1 MEEGGLGW
9 WFLLDVCLLS
19 ACSSGS
25 SGRDELCYSMSSL
38 CYVPSSVPQSRT
50 STCLGMSPLP
60 APTNPYPAASND
72 TELPSM
78 SDVYSL
84 QGTLF
89 ATGSLSPPCS
99 RIRGLKIQGIPIHV
113 QDGCQWRAL
122 KSQTTVCE
130 WRTGAV
136 EQSTQSH
143 AESNTVVVRL
153 YVQHSIKRLQPMIL
167 HSHGLCNK
175 GTACNVFKK

>member
-1 MEEGGLGW
+1 M
-9 WFLLDVCLLS
+9 CQALS
-19 ACSSGS
+19 
-25 SGRDELCYSMSSL
+25 L
-38 CYVPSSVPQSRT
+38 
-50 STCLGMSPLP
+50 SPGVLRALVSHLYLP
-60 APTNPYPAASND
+60 PPKLYPAASND

-84 QGTLF
+84 QVTLF
-89 ATGSLSPPCS
+89 ATGGLSPPCS
-99 RIRGLKIQGIPIHV
+99 RIRGLKIQGILIHV

-122 KSQTTVCE
+122 KSQTTLCE
-130 WRTGAV
+130 RRTGAV

-153 YVQHSIKRLQPMIL
+153 YLQHSIKRLQPMIL